1 MPRKAV
7 SWLNRTVTKIP
18 YGELPG
24 RLRYRVRRWH
34 DKISTAPIDTYDR
47 LPAYQRGYWQYLA
60 KIAAKEI
67 SPSTP
72 FQSKVERHARR
83 TPPIREGV

>member
-18 YGELPG
+18 YGELP
-24 RLRYRVRRWH
+24 RHLRYRVKHWH
-34 DKISTAPIDTYDR
+34 DRISTAPIDTYDR

-72 FQSKVERHARR
+72 FQFKIERHARR
-83 TPPIREGV
+83 ASPIREGV